1 MGLKSEDDKRPSKL
15 AIMDDIS
22 DTPSGLGTRHWVTFM
37 LFLGMANAYIMRTN
51 MSVAI
56 VAMVNHTALPVHKEA
71 MDTECGNVDA
81 NATNAA
87 ASQDGSFVWS
97 STLQGYILSSFF
109 YGYVIT
115 QIPFGI
121 LSKRFGA
128 RLFLGVGMLINS
140 VFGLLVPIAAEAGYE
155 WLILV
160 RFIQGLGE
168 GPIVPCS
175 HAMLAKWI
183 PPNERSRMGAAVY
196 AGAQFGTVISMPLSG
211 LLSAYGFAGGWPSI
225 FYVFGIIGTVWCLA
239 FLFLVSEDPE
249 VCPRIKEAEK
259 KYILSSLWGAA
270 GSSSPPIPWCK
281 ILLSMPFWAIMLA
294 HMGQNY
300 GYETLMTEL
309 PTFMRQVLHFSI
321 KDNGFVSALP
331 YLCMWLFSMFISVV
345 ADWMLSSGRFN
356 HTQVRK
362 IINSIGEYGPAI
374 GLFIAANTGC
384 NPAATVAIL
393 AVGVGFNG
401 GIYSGFKVNHLD
413 ISPRF
418 AGILMSFTNCLAN
431 LTGLLAPIVAGYIIE
446 GRPTQAQWRKVFYI
460 AGGVYIFC
468 ATFYNVFGSGRR
480 QEWDNPAEDDAL
492 AKKAAAKKADK
503 LQKKANKNTNEA
515 ETAQ

>member
-1 MGLKSEDDKRPSKL
+1 MVSNRGAHVLVWEQPGLEDQRPKKY
-15 AIMDDIS
+15 
-22 DTPSGLGTRHWVTFM
+22 SGGFGTRHWVTFM
-37 LFLGMANAYIMRTN
+37 LFLGMANAYVMRTN

-71 MDTECGNVDA
+71 EDTECGNVDP
-81 NATNAA
+81 NATSVAS
-87 ASQDGSFVWS
+87 SQDGSFVWS

-121 LSKRFGA
+121 LSKRYGA
-128 RLFLGVGMLINS
+128 RLFLGIGMLINS
-140 VFGLLVPIAAEAGYE
+140 VFGLLVPIAAEADYK

-225 FYVFGIIGTVWCLA
+225 FYVFGLIGTVWCFA
-239 FLFLVSEDPE
+239 FLFFVSEDPE
-249 VCPRIKEAEK
+249 NCPRIKEAEK

-270 GSSSPPIPWCK
+270 GSSSPPIPWTK
-281 ILLSMPFWAIMLA
+281 ILMSMPFWAIMLA

-321 KDNGFVSALP
+321 KDVSLP
-331 YLCMWLFSMFISVV
+331 ILISCLISKNIVV
-345 ADWMLSSGRFN
+345 IPF
-356 HTQVRK
+356 K
-362 IINSIGEYGPAI
+362 
-374 GLFIAANTGC
+374 
-384 NPAATVAIL
+384 AT
-393 AVGVGFNG
+393 
-401 GIYSGFKVNHLD
+401 
-413 ISPRF
+413 
-418 AGILMSFTNCLAN
+418 
-431 LTGLLAPIVAGYIIE
+431 
-446 GRPTQAQWRKVFYI
+446 
-460 AGGVYIFC
+460 
-468 ATFYNVFGSGRR
+468 
-480 QEWDNPAEDDAL
+480 
-492 AKKAAAKKADK
+492 KKDK
-503 LQKKANKNTNEA
+503 E
-515 ETAQ
+515 